1 MKSSFFFDSMAMA
14 LPKDDIL
21 RRLGYRKGLTRLEP
35 RDLEEMDRAIDDALS
50 FIHLRGTAARLV
62 ISEKKTTQTLLAGGA
77 ILKSRN
83 LARMLRN
90 SDDIMLLG
98 ATAGQDIM
106 DAIRD
111 DSLQGRMTR
120 GVILDAVASEMV
132 DHALDW
138 MTAFFNQDLRRK
150 GRQLTKRRFSA
161 GYGDFLLENQKWIY
175 DTLDL
180 GRLGVR
186 LTESFILTPEKSVTA
201 IAGIEKVE

>member
-1 MKSSFFFDSMAMA
+1 MQSSFFFDSMAIA
-14 LPKDDIL
+14 LPKDDIF
-21 RRLGYRKGLTRLEP
+21 RRLGYRKGVTRLEP
-35 RDLEEMDRAIDDALS
+35 HDQEEMDRAIDDALS
-50 FIHLRGTAARLV
+50 FIYLRGVAARLA
-62 ISEKKTTQTLLAGGA
+62 IREKKTTQTVLSTGE

-90 SDDIMLLG
+90 SEEIVLMG

-138 MTAFFNQDLRRK
+138 MTAFFNQDLRRTR
-150 GRQLTKRRFSA
+150 RQLTKRRFSA

-175 DTLDL
+175 DVLDL
-180 GRLGVR
+180 GRLGVE
-186 LTESFILTPEKSVTA
+186 LTESSILMPEKSVTA
-201 IAGIEKVE
+201 VAGIERVE